1 MFFFDSFISI
11 NIFLYLC
18 IKNKYVIF
26 FYILIKAF
34 IIEAIVK
41 KNVLTKTH
49 IFNKYLLLDSLLIWF
64 HPK

>member
-1 MFFFDSFISI
+1 MLFFDSFISI

-41 KNVLTKTH
+41 KNVLTRTH
-49 IFNKYLLLDSLLIWF
+49 LFNKYL
-64 HPK
+64 